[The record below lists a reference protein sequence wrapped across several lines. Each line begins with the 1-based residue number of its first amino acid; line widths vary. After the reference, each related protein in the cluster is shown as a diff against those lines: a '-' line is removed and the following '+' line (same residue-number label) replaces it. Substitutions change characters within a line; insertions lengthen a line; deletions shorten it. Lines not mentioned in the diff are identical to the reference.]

1 MQALRAGDA
10 NALGKSLLNDL
21 QPAACSLRPA
31 LRLVLDVGIDY
42 GALGGI
48 VSGSGPTVAFLVADE
63 EHAMD
68 LAVAL
73 SSSGVVSS
81 IARATGPAH
90 GARIIDSF

>member
-1 MQALRAGDA
+1 
-10 NALGKSLLNDL
+10 
-21 QPAACSLRPA
+21 
-31 LRLVLDVGIDY
+31 
-42 GALGGI
+42 
-48 VSGSGPTVAFLVADE
+48 VAFLVADE